1 MNFQFRRHFVL
12 IFIACVVVVVPTRI
26 AHAQEAEVV
35 TTIGKEIVDALGKDA
50 VEFGGDTAARQT
62 ANRLVTEATESVG
75 NTGGRIAKAQVERIL
90 ASGRESLIFDLKSLS
105 GKSLLLLEDVTDEAL
120 PSAVGTLARPGVGE
134 AIGSLSSITLQKAA
148 LAGETRLP
156 GVGLK
161 LVQHYGVEGTQLA
174 TDLTEDQANS
184 VIAALRPNAINSL
197 SSAERSK
204 LLNALS
210 SRADARV
217 FNFQGITG
225 PLVVVA
231 SGVVLWHGIDVTLS
245 PDERV
250 TELPDGTVIREK
262 TSVGSRAVEV
272 MPAAVR
278 ELSTPLRWTGVTLA
292 LGAIM
297 ISGILLLMRR
307 RERMKRRES
316 KVLKSEADRRSGVI
330 DKTTSLMK

>member
-12 IFIACVVVVVPTRI
+12 IFIACVVAVAPTRI

-75 NTGGRIAKAQVERIL
+75 NTGARIAKAQVERIL

-134 AIGSLSSITLQKAA
+134 AIESLSSITLQKAA

-161 LVQHYGVEGTQLA
+161 LVQHYGVEGAQLA

-197 SSAERSK
+197 SSADRSK

-225 PLVVVA
+225 SLVVVA

-262 TSVGSRAVEV
+262 TSVGSRAVEA

-278 ELSTPLRWTGVTLA
+278 ELSTPLIWTGVTLA

-297 ISGILLLMRR
+297 ISGILLFLHR
-307 RERMKRRES
+307 RERMKGRES
-316 KVLKSEADRRSGVI
+316 KVLDSEADRRSGVI